1 MTMTSRVLASRL
13 EFRLSRG
20 TSPKVVLSL
29 RDVSCAAGDL
39 RVRRQD
45 AAGTIEMKCNE
56 DGV

>member
-13 EFRLSRG
+13 ESRLSRG